1 MRQESIKMVNFF
13 KNMFNYIKL
22 RFEWK
27 FKWIKILFTPFV
39 LPQVKFYAG
48 KTRVGVP
55 YFYPRKW
62 VKFTKKDMHKAT
74 MEELNKRR
82 KHNEIFPENP
92 KLSLDYEAIYNS
104 FKNHTKPVD
113 LKIGFSS
120 CGLGYKLK
128 WTDTDYRYEYGP
140 VYSFVF
146 FGYQIAIMIG
156 HDRPDH
162 YWCAWLYYENH
173 TDKRL
178 SKEERIKDCIKNFPL
193 TYIVWNKAGE
203 RSVNYYYDVLKP
215 EYRKFIKDGK

>member
-1 MRQESIKMVNFF
+1 MNPF
-13 KNMFNYIKL
+13 KNMFKYIKL

-62 VKFTKKDMHKAT
+62 VKLTHKDKHKAALKDLAKFKKYI
-74 MEELNKRR
+74 E
-82 KHNEIFPENP
+82 ENP
-92 KLSLDYEAIYNS
+92 DSKVPVKTYEQLYDS
-104 FKNHTKPVD
+104 FKNYTKPVD

-120 CGLGYKLK
+120 CGLGYKTK
-128 WTDTDYRYEYGP
+128 WSNTDYRYEYGP

-156 HDRPDH
+156 HDHPDQ
-162 YWCAWLYYENH
+162 YWCAWLYYEKH

-193 TYIVWNKAGE
+193 IYTVWNKAGE
-203 RSVNYYYDVLKP
+203 RSVNYYYEVLKP